1 MGTVCSRNST
11 QVTAEELALKYLEED
26 EEYQQQQNEIEER
39 QERQRE
45 AIKHVMTYFYP
56 YSNINTRIAKHP
68 KGSPK
73 AGQKY
78 MWITRGGRRSFS
90 EPREANYPECVTV
103 DRNGDVY
110 VTEHTDKDTYCI
122 TSREIFAAND
132 VPIRPEP
139 PFLSG
144 CGQNNLAVEWVP
156 ILARVVSLSEP
167 PTFSGTPPLLTTTRL
182 TLLCVHVASVGPV
195 RTALPGR
202 RLGGEQCWHMEVH

>member
-1 MGTVCSRNST
+1 MGTVCSRNSR

-132 VPIRPEP
+132 IPIRPEP

-156 ILARVVSLSEP
+156 ILARVVSRPRTPRHLWHSSFTNKHP
-167 PTFSGTPPLLTTTRL
+167 PHTF
-182 TLLCVHVASVGPV
+182 VASEGSV
-195 RTALPGR
+195 RAALPGR
-202 RLGGEQCWHMEVH
+202 RLGGEQCWHVEVH